1 MEEEKIRESTI
12 FDLNLNYNNF
22 HIIDDIGN
30 ELNINI
36 DYLEQENSLN
46 EDIDEESL
54 KNGNSLDNYKIGLNR
69 IEENINPNDL
79 DKADLD
85 EIKFVTKSKNNLNIL
100 EYNLKK

>member
-54 KNGNSLDNYKIGLNR
+54 KNGDSLDNYKIELNR
-69 IEENINPNDL
+69 IEDNINLNDSY
-79 DKADLD
+79 KTDLD
-85 EIKFVTKSKNNLNIL
+85 EMKYDLL
-100 EYNLKK
+100 LKVNQI